1 MIFSL
6 FFVISTQFMLQST
19 CVNAIADVLNSTGDP
34 CPLIDRIHWIRL
46 KNNQSCVQIVDDIGM
61 PSCFYQQFSDL
72 LLRNRSPSNMLN
84 RVALKHRFNCKT
96 FIIASNN
103 ETFIETLFTGN
114 NTHFFPFT
122 NIYLLLPHSV
132 VLSDPVLHH
141 IFRKGLN
148 AYRLRYKLVIQN
160 NIQFYANIDVENILS
175 NAVLLINENVSNVAE
190 QFYGNDL
197 RHPLF
202 DSKNNNQT
210 VFRISMFNC
219 PPYVILE
226 RNRYVA
232 RVYVP
237 IRNMKLN
244 IGIELVFQALSMN
257 SLETLLETGH

>member
-1 MIFSL
+1 MILSL
-6 FFVISTQFMLQST
+6 LFVISTQFMSEST
-19 CVNAIADVLNSTGDP
+19 CLNATANVFNSTGDP
-34 CPLIDRIHWIRL
+34 CPLADRIDWIRL

-61 PSCFYQQFSDL
+61 HSCFYQQFSDL
-72 LLRNRSPSNMLN
+72 LLRNRSPTNILN
-84 RVALKHRFNCKT
+84 RVALKHRFNCET

-103 ETFIETLFTGN
+103 ETFIETLFAGN

-122 NIYLLLPHSV
+122 NIYLVLSQSV

-148 AYRLRYKLVIQN
+148 VYRIRYKMVIQN
-160 NIQFYANIDVENILS
+160 DAQFYANIDVENILS
-175 NAVLLINENVSNVAE
+175 NAVLLINENVSIVAE

-232 RVYVP
+232 RVYFT
-237 IRNMKLN
+237 IRMWEIK
-244 IGIELVFQALSMN
+244 
-257 SLETLLETGH
+257 